1 MTPQQAFERLR
12 NRQPVGFR
20 GQFPDGLWHLE
31 IRPIETRDF
40 KITIF
45 RTPEAGPEV
54 QTPAEIDAF
63 LIDIAKAFESGGH
76 TFERLGANPGA
87 GRN

>member
-20 GQFPDGLWHLE
+20 GQFPDGMWCVEIHPLE
-31 IRPIETRDF
+31 TCNF

-54 QTPAEIDAF
+54 PTPAEIDAF
-63 LIDIAKAFESGGH
+63 LIDVAQAFEGGGY
-76 TFERLGANPGA
+76 TFERLGADPGA